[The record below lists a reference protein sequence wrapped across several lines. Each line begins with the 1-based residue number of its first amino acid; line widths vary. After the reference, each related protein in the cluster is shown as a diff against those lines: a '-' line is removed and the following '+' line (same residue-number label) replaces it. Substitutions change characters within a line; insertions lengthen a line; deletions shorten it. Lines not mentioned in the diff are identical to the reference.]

1 MGGKP
6 LVCAGGGKVGPMGL
20 AEVSTVLWRE
30 RELLELLLFKL
41 EEEQLLL
48 SSGRTRWLPH
58 ATREVEVVLAQIRES
73 ELVRAVEVEAVAA
86 DLGLSSGPS
95 LRALAD
101 AAPAPWSEL
110 LHGHREAFLTL
121 TQEIAATAEANRDV
135 LTAGQRAAHE
145 TLLGLGDPVQ
155 TYGPRRG
162 TAGSTRSHLVDE
174 AL

>member
-1 MGGKP
+1 
-6 LVCAGGGKVGPMGL
+6 MGL

-58 ATREVEVVLAQIRES
+58 ATREVEIVLGQIREA
-73 ELVRAVEVEAVAA
+73 ELVRAVEVDGVAA
-86 DLGLSSGPS
+86 ELGLPTAPS

-101 AAPAPWSEL
+101 AAPGAWSEL
-110 LHGHREAFLTL
+110 LHGHREAFLVL

-145 TLLGLGDPVQ
+145 TLLSLGDPLQ
-155 TYGPRRG
+155 TYGPRGRSATKTAG
-162 TAGSTRSHLVDE
+162 TARSHLVDE